1 MESQGSGDI
10 AFLDVK
16 LDDHL
21 KKFEAERLR
30 EVTKGADAEGY
41 SQKATSGLN
50 PLSKRKH
57 QITYLAMQ
65 VRNKF

>member
-1 MESQGSGDI
+1 MGSQGSGAI
-10 AFLDVK
+10 LDVK

-41 SQKATSGLN
+41 SQKATGLN

-65 VRNKF
+65 VSNKF